1 MKKSLTITYLL
12 SMFMIPLG
20 ILYFNTDAYLV
31 TATKSMIEYLQDFL
45 IRLGQDN
52 EATVEYKQLFFKVG
66 ILVVAYKV
74 LSKMIFDRKL
84 GLTLK
89 QRKGD
94 WLITLW
100 SLGINLT
107 AWFVVYA
114 SASMFNVN
122 TDKWVESFNLI
133 YLFVLIGT
141 IAKIWNT
148 YNYYVADLTK

>member
-1 MKKSLTITYLL
+1 
-12 SMFMIPLG
+12 MFIIPLG
-20 ILYFNTDAYLV
+20 ILYYNTDAYLI
-31 TATKSMIEYLQDFL
+31 TATESAIDYLQDFL
-45 IRLGQDN
+45 VRLGEESD
-52 EATVEYKQLFFKVG
+52 AVVEYKQLFFKVG
-66 ILVVAYKV
+66 ILVIAYKI

-84 GLTLK
+84 GLSLT

-100 SLGINLT
+100 TLSINLT

-122 TDKWVESFNLI
+122 TDKWAESFNLI
-133 YLFVLIGT
+133 YLFVMLGT

-148 YNYYVADLTK
+148 YNNFVSHIKK